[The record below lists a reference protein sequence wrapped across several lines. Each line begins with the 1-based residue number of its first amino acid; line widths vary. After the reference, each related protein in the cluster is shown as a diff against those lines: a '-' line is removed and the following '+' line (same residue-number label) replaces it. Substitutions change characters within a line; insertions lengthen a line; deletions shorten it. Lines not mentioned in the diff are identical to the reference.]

1 MTAKTTTGSPN
12 SKEKELGEMMK
23 KYAALTLYLWVLF
36 VLLGLYRKMLMKEWG
51 VDAWQQGYALVNA
64 LVFAK
69 VLLLGGIFHL
79 GTSLRKYS
87 FALVVIGRT
96 LMFAALLMA
105 FHVVEEAARALIKG
119 EPVADSILHLGGGSW
134 WGVWAYAALLFAML
148 LPLGVLGE
156 ISFVLGKGVLWKIMT
171 SKEAKPSQG

>member
-1 MTAKTTTGSPN
+1 MTANMTAGSPN
-12 SKEKELGEMMK
+12 LKEKALEEMK

-36 VLLGLYRKMLMKEWG
+36 VLLGLYRRMLMKEWG
-51 VDAWQQGYALVNA
+51 IDAWQQGYALVNA

-69 VLLLGGIFHL
+69 VLLLGGILHL

-87 FALVVIGRT
+87 FAVVVIGRT

-119 EPVADSILHLGGGSW
+119 EPVADSILRLGGGSW

-156 ISFVLGKGVLWKIMT
+156 ISFALGKGVLWKIMT
-171 SKEAKPSQG
+171 SKEAKSSQG

>member
-1 MTAKTTTGSPN
+1 MTANTTTGMPTL
-12 SKEKELGEMMK
+12 KEKALEEMK

-36 VLLGLYRKMLMKEWG
+36 VLLGLYRRMLMKEWG